1 MSNKKQITPY
11 FSEFQA
17 FFRGRPNI
25 PQNELKK
32 RAISELKSSDLCGLS
47 RLLSNFIPTSIFKSN
62 LGKDFSRNRIYNLE
76 VTFIGFLNQVLLNTS
91 SCSVIV
97 KKIQSWRVSKRKK
110 VQSSATGGYVKAKMK
125 LHITFLKDVFNHTVK
140 KLTARETSDHMWLNR
155 IVKVVDG
162 TGISMP
168 DTKKNQNAY
177 PQNGAM
183 KKGCGFPQLN
193 MTAIFSLGTGALLGY
208 EIGNKHKSENRLW
221 IKLWKTLNPYDIV
234 LGDKGFCS
242 YANIASLLMK
252 KVDSVLRFK
261 GKLNG
266 KRLTRIKNLGRNDC
280 LYKIAKPNN
289 PSKLFTKLQWAK
301 IPDEIT
307 VRIVKV
313 PVIRKG
319 FRSKEFVIVSTL
331 LDHTLYSPEK
341 LGELYLK
348 RWSIELYFKDIK
360 TTMGMEIL
368 KSKTPTQVKKEICMF
383 AIGYNLIRNII
394 LDSSSQTGTD
404 ISKISFSGTIQQL
417 DQWLH
422 LFISPDLTLKD
433 YRNLLYQFHT
443 AIAQKLIPNRP
454 GRNEPR
460 AKKRRAKNYNLMNK
474 PRHKMIITNHRNNI
488 SKKNAFYCLK

>member
-17 FFRGRPNI
+17 FFTGRPNVS
-25 PQNELKK
+25 QNELKK

-47 RLLSNFIPTSIFKSN
+47 RLLSNFIPASIFKSN

-97 KKIQSWRVSKRKK
+97 KKIQSWRVSKRMR

-125 LHITFLKDVFNHTVK
+125 LHITFLKDVFNHSVK
-140 KLTARETSDHMWLNR
+140 KLIARESSDHMWLNR

-162 TGISMP
+162 TGLSMP

-177 PQNGAM
+177 PQNRAM
-183 KKGCGFPQLN
+183 EKGCGFPQLN

-221 IKLWKTLNPYDIV
+221 KKLWKTLNPYDIV

-242 YANIASLLMK
+242 YANIAYLLTQ
-252 KVDSVLRFK
+252 KVDSVLRLK
-261 GKLNG
+261 GNSNG
-266 KRLTRIKNLGRNDC
+266 KRFTKIKKFGTNDF
-280 LYKIAKPNN
+280 LSKITKPKA
-289 PSKLFTKLQWAK
+289 PSKLFTKLQWEK
-301 IPDEIT
+301 IPDEIR

-313 PVIRKG
+313 PVMRKG
-319 FRSKEFVIVSTL
+319 FRSKEFTIITTL
-331 LDHTLYSPEK
+331 LDHNLYTPEK
-341 LGELYLK
+341 LGELYFK
-348 RWSIELYFKDIK
+348 RWSIELYLKDIK

-368 KSKTPTQVKKEICMF
+368 KSKTPTQIKKEICMF
-383 AIGYNLIRNII
+383 AIGYNLIRSII
-394 LDSSSQTGTD
+394 LGSSLQAEKD
-404 ISKISFSGTIQQL
+404 ISKISFSGTVQQL

-422 LFISPDLTLKD
+422 LFKGH
-433 YRNLLYQFHT
+433 YYFR
-443 AIAQKLIPNRP
+443 
-454 GRNEPR
+454 G
-460 AKKRRAKNYNLMNK
+460 
-474 PRHKMIITNHRNNI
+474 
-488 SKKNAFYCLK
+488 